1 MPNLR
6 DEIEKLKIGSLC
18 NHRIAAINE
27 VLALFDKLDAAR
39 CINCSTCSSSL
50 RPLYCPDC
58 ITRGYKKPFPPPP
71 DARAVRPARDA
82 LWTQLAPGMSKD
94 YGFAQMSTEAVVG
107 RAVVE
112 AIDALAERLGDGRA
126 K

>member
-18 NHRIAAINE
+18 NHRIAAIND

-39 CINCSTCSSSL
+39 CVNCSTCSSSL

-71 DARAVRPARDA
+71 DARAVRPARDRLELESA
-82 LWTQLAPGMSKD
+82 EYPGGD
-94 YGFAQMSTEAVVG
+94 PVQAHIIGF

-112 AIDALAERLGDGRA
+112 AIDHLAERLDRA
-126 K
+126 

>member
-71 DARAVRPARDA
+71 DARAVRPARDELKSLAATNWNGDRVSA
-82 LWTQLAPGMSKD
+82 LAI
-94 YGFAQMSTEAVVG
+94 
-107 RAVVE
+107 VE